1 MAKPV
6 LIVETDPLCLSAL
19 SFLVLSMGH
28 QPLQFSSG
36 WEACAALDRLD
47 SEPAAMITEFD
58 LSSPCDVRCIIENVR
73 QRFASLPILV
83 LTADTSHAA
92 REALENL
99 DCHVL
104 FKPSRPEE
112 IVRLLPP
119 GDKAPVAAEALP
131 GEHEKAPLP

>member
-1 MAKPV
+1 MTKPV

-28 QPLQFSSG
+28 RPMPFSTG
-36 WEACAALDRLD
+36 WEACAALNRLD
-47 SEPAAMITEFD
+47 DEPVAMITEFD
-58 LSSPCDVRCIIENVR
+58 QSAPCEVRCIIDSIR
-73 QRFASLPILV
+73 RRFAALPILV

-92 REALENL
+92 REVLESL

-112 IVRLLPP
+112 IMRLLPP
-119 GDKAPVAAEALP
+119 GDTTPSTAETAPEA
-131 GEHEKAPLP
+131 HEKAPLP